1 MNISATDRGSTS
13 LVGHC
18 QVNISVVDV
27 NDEKPVFS
35 VSRTVHVKE
44 NSPKMADVVTD
55 FTATD
60 RDSDADLH
68 YSILHNKT
76 TAFSENGIAVDIV
89 VNNIQVSTVY
99 LYKDCSQQNKGDN
112 FCSGSHVF
120 YGYTDHS
127 YLY

>member
-1 MNISATDRGSTS
+1 MLKISATDRGSTS

-18 QVNISVVDV
+18 QVNISVDDV

-35 VSRTVHVKE
+35 VSRTVHIKE

-68 YSILHNKT
+68 YSILHNRT
-76 TAFSENGIAVDIV
+76 TAFTENGAAVDIV
-89 VNNIQVSTVY
+89 INNIQVRTEYIYIYIYIYQVY
-99 LYKDCSQQNKGDN
+99 I
-112 FCSGSHVF
+112 
-120 YGYTDHS
+120 
-127 YLY
+127 